1 MPYRPFRILCT
12 GDVHL
17 GRRPSRVPVEDDT
30 LSVSRVWGQFI
41 DTAVDRAVDAV
52 ALTGD
57 IVESENS
64 MYEAFGDLKR
74 GIQRLL
80 SADVHVVAVAGNHDY
95 DAFPRLVGSI
105 DDERFHLLGGEGRW
119 ESVQIEEDEA
129 PPVQFVGWSFP
140 EATVT
145 SSPLDEFDLE
155 ERDGATIGLLHCEA
169 GRAESRYAPVG
180 RDALARQP
188 VDAWL
193 LGHIHAP
200 KEHWEE
206 DQLQLYPG
214 SLQPLDPGER
224 GEHGAWLVEVDST
237 GSVDTQMM
245 SIASLRYDT
254 VSVDVTGLETAE
266 SVESA
271 VFDTIRDG
279 LTVSLEKWPQL
290 SHVAYRLVY
299 EGRTHLHQALE
310 NQARGMVRD
319 LQVPVD
325 EATATIEDFRL
336 ETRPDYDLEALAEG
350 DDPSGVLARLILE
363 LESDGTESDAVTE
376 LLRRTDKALGSV
388 HESSG
393 YEPLRRDSETQEA
406 PTREKLRTV
415 VRSQSYRLLDE
426 IHDRR

>member
-1 MPYRPFRILCT
+1 MSHRPFRILCT

-17 GRRPSRVPVEDDT
+17 GRRPSRVPVEDDA
-30 LSVSRVWGQFI
+30 LSVGHVWGQFVDAAI
-41 DTAVDRAVDAV
+41 DRSADAV

-57 IVESENS
+57 IVDAENK
-64 MYEAFGDLKR
+64 MYEAFGSLER

-80 SADVHVVAVAGNHDY
+80 SAGIHVVAVAGNHDY
-95 DAFPRLVGSI
+95 DAFPRLVRSI
-105 DDERFHLLGGEGRW
+105 GEERFHLLGREGRW
-119 ESVQIEEDEA
+119 ETVQIEEDEA

-145 SSPLDEFDLE
+145 RSPLDDLDVVE
-155 ERDGATIGLLHCEA
+155 SEGPTIGLIHCEA
-169 GRAESRYAPVG
+169 GRAESRYAPVR
-180 RDALARQP
+180 RDALARRP
-188 VDAWL
+188 VSAWL

-200 KEHWEE
+200 DAHWED

-224 GEHGAWLVEVDST
+224 GAHGAWIVEIGGS
-237 GSVDTQMM
+237 GSVDARMI
-245 SIASLRYDT
+245 SLASLRYET

-266 SVESA
+266 AVETA
-271 VFDTIRDG
+271 AIDGIRDG
-279 LTVSLEKWPQL
+279 LTFALEEWPRL
-290 SHVAYRLVY
+290 RHVAYRLVY
-299 EGRTHLHQALE
+299 EGRTPLHQALE
-310 NQARGMVRD
+310 NQARDMVRD

-336 ETRPDYDLEALAEG
+336 KTRPDYDLEALAEG

-363 LESDGTESDAVTE
+363 LESDGAESDAVTE

-393 YEPLRRDSETQEA
+393 YEPLRRDSETQDA

-415 VRSQSYRLLDE
+415 VRRQSYRLLDE